1 MDIKIPTV
9 GESIT
14 EATISEWFKS
24 DGDYVEQNEVLLSLE
39 TDKASV
45 EVVAEKAGKLKIITQ
60 ADETVE
66 IGAIVGSLDT
76 SAKSDENSNDK
87 SNDLSGD
94 QSTDQSD
101 GKISDQSDNNSNDK
115 SESEESSSNTSESKN
130 TSKDSDEQSDTSSAE
145 DNRSENKS
153 TSDGKQSSSSMAS
166 TLSPATRRVIEERR
180 LDANQIKG
188 TGPGGR
194 ITKEDA
200 QNFQSSSENKS
211 GSKAIADKVESKPA
225 SAKER
230 VLAKPSEAFASRES
244 RREKMTT
251 IRKRIAER
259 LVQAQQDAAILTTFN
274 EVDMSA
280 VMNLRTQYKELFE
293 KKHGI
298 RLGFMG
304 FFAKAVVSALK
315 DFPAV
320 NAYID
325 GDELIFNDFVN
336 MGIAVGGPKGLVV
349 PVIKD
354 VDLLSISDIE
364 SEVKRYA
371 EKAQAN
377 KLSIDDLTGGTFTIS
392 NGGVYGSL
400 MSTPI
405 LNPPQSG
412 ILGMHKIEQRPVAID
427 GKVEIR
433 PMMYLALS
441 YDHRVVD
448 GKQSVSFLVKIKEAL
463 EDPSRM
469 ILEV

>member
-14 EATISEWFKS
+14 EATISEWFKN
-24 DGDYVEQNEVLLSLE
+24 DGDYVEQNEVLLALE

-45 EVVAEKAGKLKIITQ
+45 EVVAEKAGLLKILTP
-60 ADETVE
+60 ANETVE
-66 IGAIVGSLDT
+66 IGAVVGHLDT
-76 SAKSDENSNDK
+76 DAKADSGK
-87 SNDLSGD
+87 SE
-94 QSTDQSD
+94 
-101 GKISDQSDNNSNDK
+101 KKEEKAEAK
-115 SESEESSSNTSESKN
+115 SESKSEDKASSSDRK
-130 TSKDSDEQSDTSSAE
+130 
-145 DNRSENKS
+145 
-153 TSDGKQSSSSMAS
+153 SSMAD
-166 TLSPATRRVIEERR
+166 TLSPATRRVVEERG
-180 LDANQIKG
+180 LDSSEIKG

-194 ITKEDA
+194 ITKDDA
-200 QNFQSSSENKS
+200 QKHTSSSKETSAKQT
-211 GSKAIADKVESKPA
+211 SKPA
-225 SAKER
+225 EKSAPAAKP
-230 VLAKPSEAFASRES
+230 VLAPASGAFASRES

-259 LVQAQQDAAILTTFN
+259 LVQAQQTAAILTTFN

-280 VMNLRTQYKELFE
+280 LMALRSQYKDAFE

-304 FFAKAVVSALK
+304 FFTKAVVTALK
-315 DFPAV
+315 EYPAV
-320 NAYID
+320 NAFID
-325 GDELIFNDFVN
+325 GDELIYNEFVN

-354 VDLLSISDIE
+354 ADLMSIADIE
-364 SEVKRYA
+364 KTIKDFA
-371 EKAQAN
+371 TKAQNN
-377 KLSIDDLTGGTFTIS
+377 KLTIDELTGGTFTIS

-412 ILGMHKIEQRPVAID
+412 ILGMHKTQDRPVAIN

-441 YDHRVVD
+441 YDHRVID
-448 GKQSVSFLVKIKEAL
+448 GKQSVGFLVKIKEAL

-469 ILEV
+469 LLDV

>member
-1 MDIKIPTV
+1 MNIKIPTV

-14 EATISEWFKS
+14 EATISEWLKK

-45 EVVAEKAGKLKIITQ
+45 EVVAEKAGRLKIITPANQ
-60 ADETVE
+60 TVA
-66 IGAIVGSLDT
+66 IGAVVGSLDT
-76 SAKSDENSNDK
+76 SAVSNSSMGTANAN
-87 SNDLSGD
+87 SSA
-94 QSTDQSD
+94 S
-101 GKISDQSDNNSNDK
+101 ISPSMTSP
-115 SESEESSSNTSESKN
+115 SSSATMTSM
-130 TSKDSDEQSDTSSAE
+130 TSSTTSGASTSPTTHSPSSSYGS
-145 DNRSENKS
+145 DRKS
-153 TSDGKQSSSSMAS
+153 TMADH
-166 TLSPATRRVIEERR
+166 LSPAPRRVIEENGI
-180 LDANQIKG
+180 DASAIHG

-194 ITKEDA
+194 ITKQDA
-200 QNFQSSSENKS
+200 MAAAASSSASTSNS
-211 GSKAIADKVESKPA
+211 GSKALLPFKAEST
-225 SAKER
+225 KER
-230 VLAKPSEAFASRES
+230 ILDIPLKHPQRNFVTREP

-251 IRKRIAER
+251 LRKRIAER
-259 LVQAQQDAAILTTFN
+259 LVQAQHEAAILTTFN

-280 VMNLRTQYKELFE
+280 VMKIRSQYKDLFE
-293 KKHGI
+293 KKYGV

-304 FFAKAVVSALK
+304 FFIKAVINALK

-354 VDLLSISDIE
+354 ADLLSISE
-364 SEVKRYA
+364 LEAEVKKYA
-371 EKAQAN
+371 DKANSN

-412 ILGMHKIEQRPVAID
+412 ILGMHKIEDRPVAIN

-433 PMMYLALS
+433 PMMYLAFS
-441 YDHRVVD
+441 YDHRVID
-448 GKQSVSFLVKIKEAL
+448 GKQSVGFLVKVKEAL

-469 ILEV
+469 VLEV

>member
-14 EATISEWFKS
+14 EATISEWFKN
-24 DGDYVEQNEVLLSLE
+24 DGDFVEQNEVLLALE

-45 EVVAEKAGKLKIITQ
+45 EVVAEKAGKLKILTQ
-60 ADETVE
+60 ANETVA
-66 IGAIVGSLDT
+66 IGAVVGSLDT
-76 SAKSDENSNDK
+76 SASADGGDAKDDAKSNENSEKSDDSKALAKSKDSANSD
-87 SNDLSGD
+87 D
-94 QSTDQSD
+94 
-101 GKISDQSDNNSNDK
+101 
-115 SESEESSSNTSESKN
+115 SKN
-130 TSKDSDEQSDTSSAE
+130 TDSNAVAA
-145 DNRSENKS
+145 RK
-153 TSDGKQSSSSMAS
+153 SSMAD
-166 TLSPATRRVIEERR
+166 TLSPATRRVVEERG
-180 LDANQIKG
+180 LDADQIQG

-194 ITKEDA
+194 ITKNDA
-200 QNFQSSSENKS
+200 MTFKPSTGEAKAAESKSSSNTSAPSSEKS
-211 GSKAIADKVESKPA
+211 KSSTSSAP
-225 SAKER
+225 AKER
-230 VLAKPSEAFASRES
+230 TLEMPSKSFASREP

-259 LVQAQQDAAILTTFN
+259 LVQAQQEAAILTTFN

-280 VMNLRTQYKELFE
+280 VMNMRSQYKDLFE
-293 KKHGI
+293 KKHGV

-304 FFAKAVVSALK
+304 FFVKAVVAALR

-320 NAYID
+320 NAFID
-325 GDELIFNDFVN
+325 GDELIYNDFVN

-354 VDLLSISDIE
+354 VDLLSIAEIE
-364 SEVKRYA
+364 GEVKRYA
-371 EKAQAN
+371 EKAQNN
-377 KLSIDDLTGGTFTIS
+377 KLTIDDLTGGTFTIS

-412 ILGMHKIEQRPVAID
+412 ILGMHKIEERPVAIN

-441 YDHRVVD
+441 YDHRVID
-448 GKQSVSFLVKIKEAL
+448 GKQSVGFLVKIKEAI
-463 EDPSRM
+463 EDPSRLV
-469 ILEV
+469 LEV

>member
-14 EATISEWFKS
+14 EATISEWLKK
-24 DGDYVEQNEVLLSLE
+24 DGDFVEQNEVLLSLE

-45 EVVAEKAGKLKIITQ
+45 EVVAEKAGRLKILTQ
-60 ADETVE
+60 ANETVA
-66 IGAIVGSLDT
+66 IGAIVGQLDT
-76 SAKSDENSNDK
+76 SATSNVSAK
-87 SNDLSGD
+87 
-94 QSTDQSD
+94 
-101 GKISDQSDNNSNDK
+101 
-115 SESEESSSNTSESKN
+115 
-130 TSKDSDEQSDTSSAE
+130 TSSATITN
-145 DNRSENKS
+145 DPASKDLDVKSSTATQSS
-153 TSDGKQSSSSMAS
+153 TSTQSSGS
-166 TLSPATRRVIEERR
+166 TMPERRSTMSEHLSPATRRVVDERG
-180 LDANQIKG
+180 LDAASITG

-194 ITKEDA
+194 ITKQDA
-200 QNFQSSSENKS
+200 VAYDPKS
-211 GSKAIADKVESKPA
+211 ASTTLKVDTSTKSISTSNPRTLELPQKSYTSVES
-225 SAKER
+225 R
-230 VLAKPSEAFASRES
+230 REQRGS

-259 LVQAQQDAAILTTFN
+259 LVQAQHEAAILTTFN

-280 VMNLRTQYKELFE
+280 VMKIRSQYKDLFE
-293 KKHGI
+293 KKYGV

-304 FFAKAVVSALK
+304 FFVKAVVNALK

-354 VDLLSISDIE
+354 ADLLTISELEGEI
-364 SEVKRYA
+364 KRYA
-371 EKAQAN
+371 EKATTN

-412 ILGMHKIEQRPVAID
+412 ILGMHKIEDRPVAID

-441 YDHRVVD
+441 YDHRVID
-448 GKQSVSFLVKIKEAL
+448 GKQSVGFLVKVKEAL

-469 ILEV
+469 ILEI